1 MPATG
6 FHWPEAAP
14 RSSAAASTAA
24 RSRARLEYCGHWNRK
39 SISVRLQVMQ
49 NRFRERHREIE
60 AEVARPQTPHDV
72 WLSTIEAAVDG
83 PPEVGLAG
91 VVLGNLV

>member
-1 MPATG
+1 
-6 FHWPEAAP
+6 
-14 RSSAAASTAA
+14 
-24 RSRARLEYCGHWNRK
+24 
-39 SISVRLQVMQ
+39 MQ

-91 VVLGNLV
+91 AVLGNLV